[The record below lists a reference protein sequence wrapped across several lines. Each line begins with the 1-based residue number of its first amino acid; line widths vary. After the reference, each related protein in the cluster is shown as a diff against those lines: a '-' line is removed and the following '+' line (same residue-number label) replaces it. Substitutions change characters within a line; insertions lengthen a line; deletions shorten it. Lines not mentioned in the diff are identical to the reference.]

1 MELTLVR
8 RWLTDKSSIGE
19 LSVDGIFECF
29 TLELPAGSCIPPGRY
44 RVTWGR
50 SPRLSALAGH
60 DVFTPRLHD
69 VPDFD
74 GILIHPGNFAID
86 TKGCILPGTQ
96 RLQDEV
102 LNSRVACAALD
113 AKVQGCVDPV
123 FITITNPG
131 AAP

>member
-8 RWLTDKSSIGE
+8 RWLTDQSSIGE
-19 LSVDGIFECF
+19 LSVDGLFECL
-29 TLELPAGSCIPPGRY
+29 TLEPPNGSCIPPGRY

-50 SPRLSALAGH
+50 SPRLSGLAGH

-74 GILIHPGNFAID
+74 GVLIHPGNVPAD

-96 RLQDEV
+96 RLPDAV

-113 AKVQGCVDPV
+113 AKVQACLDPV
-123 FITITNPG
+123 FITVTNPG
-131 AAP
+131 A